1 MSNPTGRATAPDHGG
16 PGTEEIARVVNA
28 LLPPTHH
35 AVLFGSRATDRAR
48 ERSDWDIGI
57 VVPGPVDGAVLE
69 RIRDALDALPTLQ
82 TFDVVD
88 LATVAPE
95 MRERALREGT
105 TLG

>member
-1 MSNPTGRATAPDHGG
+1 MSNPTGRAAAADYGA
-16 PGTEEIARVVNA
+16 PGTHEVARVVNA
-28 LLPPTHH
+28 LLPPTHR
-35 AVLFGSRATDRAR
+35 AVLFGSRATERAR

-57 VVPGPVDGAVLE
+57 VGPGPVDGAVLE
-69 RIRDALDALPTLQ
+69 RIREALDALPTLQ

-95 MRERALREGT
+95 MRERALREGM